1 MKKMTVLAVIL
12 ILLLSLAACSKD
24 EAVETTEATT
34 VAATVPAEVTV
45 AQDLSVTEW
54 NMSASTWSSPN
65 GATIHITAIP
75 NIYTEGQRANFVV
88 RLENDDI
95 VSIPCQWNGTEYTAS
110 ADLNAANGYCYYVIL
125 IAADGTPYETA
136 VNTPSQPYND
146 SFINME
152 AALESYCSVTVTESD
167 FSASQLSLT
176 SGSVQ
181 VLVPTIT
188 NEGNAITCQ
197 EASLVLSYMGNEIS
211 KQTLTLTET
220 DTTGLYE
227 ADLSGMT
234 FTIPE
239 MEDDQ
244 KIDLVL
250 NVSLT
255 NGHALTAY
263 GGNWV
268 YNAEALLPVVG

>member
-1 MKKMTVLAVIL
+1 
-12 ILLLSLAACSKD
+12 
-24 EAVETTEATT
+24 
-34 VAATVPAEVTV
+34 
-45 AQDLSVTEW
+45 
-54 NMSASTWSSPN
+54 
-65 GATIHITAIP
+65 
-75 NIYTEGQRANFVV
+75 
-88 RLENDDI
+88 
-95 VSIPCQWNGTEYTAS
+95 
-110 ADLNAANGYCYYVIL
+110 
-125 IAADGTPYETA
+125 
-136 VNTPSQPYND
+136 
-146 SFINME
+146 
-152 AALESYCSVTVTESD
+152 
-167 FSASQLSLT
+167 
-176 SGSVQ
+176 
-181 VLVPTIT
+181 
-188 NEGNAITCQ
+188 
-197 EASLVLSYMGNEIS
+197 MGNEIS